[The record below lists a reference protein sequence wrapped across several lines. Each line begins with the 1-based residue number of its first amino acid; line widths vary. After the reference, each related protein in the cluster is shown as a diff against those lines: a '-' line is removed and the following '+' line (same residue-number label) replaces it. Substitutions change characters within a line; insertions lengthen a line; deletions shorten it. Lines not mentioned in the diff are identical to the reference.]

1 MRNSVTPQGPAAV
14 PTPQSARGDPRLAR
28 LFRRRKRFHDESARN
43 ELIRRF
49 EPLAAALARRYH
61 VRGGEPIEDLGQ
73 VALIGLIK
81 AIDRYDPDRG
91 TAFVSFAE
99 PTIRGEL
106 RRYFRDATWAIHVP
120 RALQERVRLVDRV
133 AERLSAEL
141 GRSPTV
147 NELSVACE
155 LDVHDTL
162 EALHAARSSRPQP
175 LEAGGDAPPGLRAG
189 ACDPGYDLVE
199 YAASA
204 REVVSALSER
214 DRRVLQMRFGE
225 GLSQRE
231 IAERIGVSQMQVSR
245 ILART
250 VARLRQAAA

>member
-1 MRNSVTPQGPAAV
+1 MAPHDQAAASIPPGV
-14 PTPQSARGDPRLAR
+14 RGDPGLTR
-28 LFRRRKRFHDESARN
+28 LFQRSARFHDVAARD

-49 EPLAAALARRYH
+49 EPLAAAWARRYH

-73 VALIGLIK
+73 VALVGLIK

-91 TAFVSFAE
+91 ATFVSFAE

-106 RRYFRDATWAIHVP
+106 RRHFRDATWAIHVP

-133 AERLSAEL
+133 TERLSAEL

-147 NELSVACE
+147 SELSEACE

-175 LEAGGDAPPGLRAG
+175 LEADGDVPLGQRAG
-189 ACDPGYDLVE
+189 ADDPGYDFVE
-199 YAASA
+199 YTASA
-204 REVVSALSER
+204 RDTVAALPER
-214 DRRVLQMRFGE
+214 ERRVLQLRFGD

-250 VARLRQAAA
+250 VARLREAAA